1 MDGVWSAEGTSPAEI
16 EEGLRELMQDSQSGR
31 RAHASARVLNLV
43 AVVDREWRGDIEDRL
58 ARVGRYHPSR
68 TIICAV
74 EPGRTT
80 LDAWATIVSATGD
93 APALNHE
100 HISIDMGEKH
110 LPRLDTIVDPILI
123 SGLTT
128 VVWSPHGHAEA
139 LDSLLRLANVV
150 LLDSVAEPV
159 VASSLARVSELAGR
173 AYVVDLGWL
182 RSTPWRERVAFTFD
196 PAGWRPELQRISAV
210 TVRHRADSAVAAL
223 LLVGWLSS
231 RLGWEPAA
239 LAPDGH
245 GALRG
250 QARSGRRAVE
260 VALQAVEGLEVPG
273 LAGLTLETTS
283 GLALSLD
290 RAPGGLAAARR
301 TPSGHDSAWTVLG
314 ASRGES
320 GILGEGVRQALLRDP
335 TYRPAVAAAQAMVP

>member
-1 MDGVWSAEGTSPAEI
+1 
-16 EEGLRELMQDSQSGR
+16 
-31 RAHASARVLNLV
+31 
-43 AVVDREWRGDIEDRL
+43 
-58 ARVGRYHPSR
+58 
-68 TIICAV
+68 
-74 EPGRTT
+74 
-80 LDAWATIVSATGD
+80 
-93 APALNHE
+93 
-100 HISIDMGEKH
+100 MGEKH

-173 AYVVDLGWL
+173 AYVVDLAWL

-239 LAPDGH
+239 LA
-245 GALRG
+245 
-250 QARSGRRAVE
+250 RRARR
-260 VALQAVEGLEVPG
+260 AAR
-273 LAGLTLETTS
+273 AG
-283 GLALSLD
+283 AQ
-290 RAPGGLAAARR
+290 RAARR
-301 TPSGHDSAWTVLG
+301 WRWRCRRSRARGPRPRRSDAGDDVG
-314 ASRGES
+314 AR
-320 GILGEGVRQALLRDP
+320 
-335 TYRPAVAAAQAMVP
+335 AVAGPRAGRAGGGAPDAVGARFGVDGARRLAR